1 MITMHVGDEDGVQL
15 GEVDMGTTELHLCTL
30 ATIYHIA
37 LSPHLYELRG
47 SIVFQGWQRTATPQY
62 MYLKWFQLNLKFRMT
77 IYSWRLKT

>member
-1 MITMHVGDEDGVQL
+1 MVAMKMRNKDGAHL
-15 GEVDMGTTELHLCTL
+15 GKVDMRAPELHLCSL

-62 MYLKWFQLNLKFRMT
+62 MYLKWFQLNLK
-77 IYSWRLKT
+77 LE

>member
-1 MITMHVGDEDGVQL
+1 MISMHVGDEDSVQL
-15 GEVDMGTTELHLCTL
+15 GEVDMRATELHLCTL

-62 MYLKWFQLNLKFRMT
+62 MYLKWFQLNLK
-77 IYSWRLKT
+77 LE